1 MVHNNNINKH
11 RLKKNKNKRSDV
23 IVFLILTRSRIDMSI
38 KIMYDCVDILIDWGI
53 LLLVLFYL
61 LVIIWLITFNHTHF
75 KKILIK
81 NITWEVET

>member
-38 KIMYDCVDILIDWGI
+38 KIMYDCVDILID
-53 LLLVLFYL
+53 
-61 LVIIWLITFNHTHF
+61 
-75 KKILIK
+75 
-81 NITWEVET
+81 